1 MEKMK
6 VVLEPGAFM
15 PERAHDTDAGADLKT
30 PVAITLAPKMRGFI
44 NTKIHVQL
52 PEGTVGLILD
62 KSGLAR
68 KKGITIL
75 GGVIDEGYSGPLG
88 ISILNTNEKETVSFE
103 AGDKVAQLVVIPVL
117 YPEIKRVA
125 AIDSGERGMDGFGST
140 GR

>member
-6 VVLEPGAFM
+6 VVLEQGAFM

-30 PVAITLAPKMRGFI
+30 PVPITLAPKMRGFI

-88 ISILNTNEKETVSFE
+88 ISILNTTNEEVHFDT
-103 AGDKVAQLVVIPVL
+103 GDKVAQLVVVPVL

>member
-6 VVLEPGAFM
+6 VVLEQGAFM
-15 PERAHDTDAGADLKT
+15 PERAHETDAGADLKT
-30 PVAITLAPKMRGFI
+30 PVPITLPPKGRGFI

-52 PEGTVGLILD
+52 PEGTVGLIMD

-68 KKGITIL
+68 KNGITIL
-75 GGVIDEGYSGPLG
+75 GGVIDEGYSGPIG
-88 ISILNTNEKETVSFE
+88 ISILNTNDKEFHFE
-103 AGDKVAQLVVIPVL
+103 VGDKVAQLVVVPVL